1 MRKEESTQMKKLFI
15 KLPTEL
21 LLDKSVTRSTLIL
34 AAALIDLQDDCG
46 CIDQRIEDLER
57 YTGLSDKTIRRGL
70 RELHDIGLI
79 RYIGRTGRGS
89 YIWLSDQYCTH
100 RDYSA
105 IKAQIAANIKAERE
119 RRGA

>member
-1 MRKEESTQMKKLFI
+1 MKKLFI

-21 LLDKSVTRSTLIL
+21 LLDKSITRSTLIL

-70 RELHDIGLI
+70 RELYDIGLI
-79 RYIGRTGRGS
+79 RYISRTGRGS
-89 YIWLSDQYCTH
+89 YFWLADQYCTH

-105 IKAQIAANIKAERE
+105 IKAQIAADLKAERE

>member
-1 MRKEESTQMKKLFI
+1 MKKLFI

-21 LLDKSVTRSTLIL
+21 LLDKHVTRSTLIL

-70 RELHDIGLI
+70 RELHDIRLI
-79 RYIGRTGRGS
+79 RDISRTGRGS

-105 IKAQIAANIKAERE
+105 IKAQIAADLKAERE